1 MPETEDLAN
10 RPWLIGLVAC
20 ALHREAIAVRAVLGA
35 RGLKWRSVPA
45 GRATESWTCVTGSD
59 TLAVVVSG
67 PGAERARQAASFWMP
82 RARQVVVLGAGPSTG
97 LVRPPAVVLDGD
109 PRLRLRAGQGVPA
122 GVEVLDGRIGHVEA
136 HVHTGYAW
144 ESLAAAGYASVSAQ
158 LDPWREAAA
167 AVGGTVLVCHGVHE
181 QVEAPERLVTAAARD
196 DRGWGQLEAL
206 VQPGMRRL
214 REVAAGVTDAAAHC
228 AVAAVLGPARN

>member
-1 MPETEDLAN
+1 MGARCHRRGGSGVYTPPTGPRPRGEAVRRSRGGTIHRSTRHRRIEVPETEDLAN
-10 RPWLIGLVAC
+10 RPWLI
-20 ALHREAIAVRAVLGA
+20 
-35 RGLKWRSVPA
+35 
-45 GRATESWTCVTGSD
+45 
-59 TLAVVVSG
+59 
-67 PGAERARQAASFWMP
+67 
-82 RARQVVVLGAGPSTG
+82 G

-181 QVEAPERLVTAAARD
+181 QVEAPERLVAAAARD

-206 VQPGMRRL
+206 VQPGVRRL
-214 REVAAGVTDAAAHC
+214 RE
-228 AVAAVLGPARN
+228 